1 MLRMVRSCHNFFC
14 GVIAQR
20 VSGTRART
28 PRRRGRRLWAC
39 GVAASRN
46 SHSLCAAAGI
56 VALLCSVIVAA
67 SGVAARAEPAIL
79 KLSFFGP
86 STEVNYDRLIKPWVA
101 AVNADPAGAVRIE
114 TFPEGALGKALP
126 AQPQMV
132 LDGVVDIAFVNPSL
146 APGRFPDDQ
155 VLELP
160 GLFRSLDDAVKVYQS
175 LISADALRGYGDYIV
190 FGSMMNPNYHL
201 FGRKPMRSLGDLR
214 GMKVRIVG
222 PMIGQTVKELGMVPI
237 LMPPT
242 EIVEALGR
250 GTIDAATAVPAGVID
265 FGIDRV
271 ATNDYLVPLGYG
283 PLALLMN
290 RKKFESLPAP
300 AQDVLRRYG
309 IDYVNALYLK
319 NLGAYNA
326 ELVMRFKADSRRT
339 VTAPSAADTEILAKR
354 FEQITAAWIARSGHN
369 AELLAKTQSI
379 LASLRK

>member
-1 MLRMVRSCHNFFC
+1 MIRML
-14 GVIAQR
+14 
-20 VSGTRART
+20 
-28 PRRRGRRLWAC
+28 
-39 GVAASRN
+39 AA
-46 SHSLCAAAGI
+46 
-56 VALLCSVIVAA
+56 LCSLIVAA
-67 SGVAARAEPAIL
+67 FSVAALAEPVTL

-86 STEVNYDRLIKPWVA
+86 SAEVNYDRLIRPWVA

-114 TFPEGALGKALP
+114 AYPDGALGKALP

-146 APGRFPDDQ
+146 VPGRFPDDQ

-160 GLFRSLDDAVKVYQS
+160 GLFRSLDEAVKVYQS
-175 LISADALRGYGDYIV
+175 LIAADVLRGYGDYVVI
-190 FGSMMNPNYHL
+190 GSMMNPSYHL
-201 FGRKPMRSLGDLR
+201 VGRKPMRSLNDLK

-222 PMIGQTVKELGMVPI
+222 PMIGQTVKELGMAPI

-250 GTIDAATAVPAGVID
+250 GTIDAATAVPAAVID

-300 AQDVLRRYG
+300 AQDVLRKYG
-309 IDYVNALYLK
+309 IGYVNALYLK
-319 NLGAYNA
+319 NLGAYNDEVTA
-326 ELVMRFKADSRRT
+326 RFKADTKRT
-339 VTAPSAADTEILAKR
+339 VTAPSAAEAEILDKR
-354 FEQITAAWIARSGHN
+354 FSEITAAWTARNARN
-369 AELLAKTQSI
+369 AELLAKAQSI
-379 LASLRK
+379 LTDLRK

>member
-1 MLRMVRSCHNFFC
+1 MIRMFAV
-14 GVIAQR
+14 
-20 VSGTRART
+20 
-28 PRRRGRRLWAC
+28 
-39 GVAASRN
+39 
-46 SHSLCAAAGI
+46 
-56 VALLCSVIVAA
+56 LCSLIVAA
-67 SGVAARAEPAIL
+67 FNIAARAEPATL

-114 TFPEGALGKALP
+114 AYPDGALGKALP

-146 APGRFPDDQ
+146 VPGRFPDDQ

-160 GLFRSLDDAVKVYQS
+160 GLFRSVEEAVKVYQS
-175 LISADALRGYGDYIV
+175 LVGADVLRGYGDYIV
-190 FGSMMNPNYHL
+190 IGSMMNPSYHL
-201 FGRKPMRSLGDLR
+201 VGRKPMRSLSDLK

-222 PMIGQTVKELGMVPI
+222 PMIGQTVRELAMVPI

-250 GTIDAATAVPAGVID
+250 GTIDAATVVPAAVID

-283 PLALLMN
+283 PLTLLMN

-300 AQDVLRRYG
+300 AQRVLKEYG

-319 NLGAYNA
+319 NLGAYND
-326 ELVMRFKADSRRT
+326 ELTARFKADPRRT
-339 VTAPSAADTEILAKR
+339 VTTPSAADTAILDKR
-354 FEQITAAWIARSGHN
+354 FVEITAAWTAKNGRN
-369 AELLAKTQSI
+369 AELLAKAQSI
-379 LASLRK
+379 LADLRK

>member
-1 MLRMVRSCHNFFC
+1 MIRILAV
-14 GVIAQR
+14 
-20 VSGTRART
+20 
-28 PRRRGRRLWAC
+28 
-39 GVAASRN
+39 
-46 SHSLCAAAGI
+46 LCP
-56 VALLCSVIVAA
+56 LIVAA
-67 SGVAARAEPAIL
+67 FSIAAEAEPATL

-86 STEVNYDRLIKPWVA
+86 SAEVNYDRLIKPWVA
-101 AVNADPAGAVRIE
+101 AVNADPAGAIRIE
-114 TFPEGALGKALP
+114 AYPEGALGKALP

-146 APGRFPDDQ
+146 VPGRFPDDQ

-160 GLFRSLDDAVKVYQS
+160 GLFRSLDEAVNVYQS
-175 LISADALRGYGDYIV
+175 LTAADALRGYGDYVVI
-190 FGSMMNPNYHL
+190 GSMMNPSYHL
-201 FGRKPMRSLGDLR
+201 FGRKPMRSLGDLK

-250 GTIDAATAVPAGVID
+250 GTIDAATAVPAAVID

-290 RKKFESLPAP
+290 RKKFESLPGP
-300 AQDVLRRYG
+300 AQDVLKKYG

-319 NLGAYNA
+319 NLGPYHA
-326 ELVMRFKADSRRT
+326 ELIARFKADTRRT
-339 VTAPSAADTEILAKR
+339 VTAPSAADTAFLDKR
-354 FEQITAAWIARSGHN
+354 FEQITAAWTARSGRN
-369 AELLAKTQSI
+369 AELLAKARAV
-379 LASLRK
+379 LADLRK